1 MHFHL
6 PKPLHGWR
14 EFAGEV
20 GIIVVGVL
28 IALGMEQI
36 AQSWHEQRAT
46 REAREA
52 IKTEVAEDLGG
63 LLDRTSAE
71 ACIQRRFDEIGQFI
85 DQASAGTVPAPPTW
99 ISRPPTWNMDSFR
112 WEAASQAGRVSLLPT
127 AEQSNF
133 SDIYGSF
140 KTIGQTEA
148 DEQQLWA
155 RLRSLEG
162 RQHVSDATAATMRS
176 NLSEARYAD
185 WIIRILVLQISD
197 DAKLVGASPVM
208 DQRSRSPKVICLPM
222 NTSRAAALKLASRR
236 FGAP

>member
-1 MHFHL
+1 
-6 PKPLHGWR
+6 
-14 EFAGEV
+14 
-20 GIIVVGVL
+20 
-28 IALGMEQI
+28 
-36 AQSWHEQRAT
+36 
-46 REAREA
+46 
-52 IKTEVAEDLGG
+52 
-63 LLDRTSAE
+63 
-71 ACIQRRFDEIGQFI
+71 
-85 DQASAGTVPAPPTW
+85 
-99 ISRPPTWNMDSFR
+99 MDSFR

-162 RQHVSDATAATMRS
+162 QKQISDATAATMRS

-197 DAKLVGASPVM
+197 NAKLVGASPVM

-222 NTSRAAALKLASRR
+222 NTPRAAALKLASRR